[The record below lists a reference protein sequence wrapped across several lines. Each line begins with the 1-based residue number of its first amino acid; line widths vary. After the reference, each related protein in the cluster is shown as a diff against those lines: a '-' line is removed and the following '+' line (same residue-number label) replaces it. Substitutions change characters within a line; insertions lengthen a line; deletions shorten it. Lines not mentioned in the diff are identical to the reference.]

1 MTNDV
6 NYYKSVPV
14 LVVGESGT
22 GKSTS
27 VQKLPPESTVVL
39 NTELKALPVK
49 NHDDFKVVDINTY
62 KILDAALRY
71 YASPEGA
78 KFKYIVLDSFTS
90 MTEIVDRFTSAVY
103 KGYDIWKNYNLLI
116 YDVIN
121 RIKLLP
127 QQVFVLGIPEQKDE
141 GFNEIKKYIRV
152 KGKEL
157 KYGNIEKEFAI
168 VLFTNPI
175 YDEMTGEMD
184 DVEFIY
190 KPNKRDSAKSPIGL
204 FNERPKNDLMFVT
217 KAIDA
222 FYAKERHE
230 DEEQD
235 ESDVTRTEGVAN

>member
-1 MTNDV
+1 MNEKIE
-6 NYYKSVPV
+6 YYKSVPV
-14 LVVGESGT
+14 LLVGESGT

-27 VQKLPPESTVVL
+27 IQTLPPEKTVIL
-39 NTELKALPVK
+39 NTELKALPTR
-49 NHDDFKVVDINTY
+49 NHDAFKVVDINTY
-62 KILDAALRY
+62 KVLDAALRY
-71 YASPEGA
+71 YASPEGT

-90 MTEIVDRFTSAVY
+90 MTEIIDRYTSAIY

-168 VLFTNPI
+168 VLFTHPI
-175 YDEMTGEMD
+175 YDEMTGEME

-190 KPNKRDSAKSPIGL
+190 KPNKRDSSKAPVGL
-204 FNERPKNDLMFVT
+204 FSERPKNDLLFVT
-217 KAIDA
+217 QSIDN
-222 FYAKERHE
+222 FYKTERMVEEIVQTNEKE
-230 DEEQD
+230 
-235 ESDVTRTEGVAN
+235 